1 MGLFSGNEEEN
12 RKAKLEIARL
22 KRIADSVEGDP
33 YSSLAPPEKRE
44 MYEKILKIY
53 DMMTSLVEENRLLR
67 NRIDRLEKH
76 ASEDYASYGRTLIT

>member
-12 RKAKLEIARL
+12 RKAELEIARL

-33 YSSLAPPEKRE
+33 YMDLAPPERRE
-44 MYEKILKIY
+44 MYEKVLKIY

-76 ASEDYASYGRTLIT
+76 SSDFD

>member
-12 RKAKLEIARL
+12 KKAELEIARL

-53 DMMTSLVEENRLLR
+53 DMMTSLVEENRTLR
-67 NRIDRLEKH
+67 SRVERLEKQ
-76 ASEDYASYGRTLIT
+76 SSDFD

>member
-12 RKAKLEIARL
+12 RKAELEAARL
-22 KRIADSVEGDP
+22 QRIADSVEGDP
-33 YSSLAPPEKRE
+33 YMNLVTPEKRE
-44 MYEKILKIY
+44 MYEKVLKIY

-76 ASEDYASYGRTLIT
+76 SSDFD

>member
-12 RKAKLEIARL
+12 RKAELKIARL

-53 DMMTSLVEENRLLR
+53 DMMTSLVEENRTLR
-67 NRIDRLEKH
+67 SRVERLEKQ
-76 ASEDYASYGRTLIT
+76 SSDFD

>member
-12 RKAKLEIARL
+12 RKAELEIARL

-53 DMMTSLVEENRLLR
+53 DMMTSLVEENRTLR
-67 NRIDRLEKH
+67 SRVERLEKQ
-76 ASEDYASYGRTLIT
+76 SSDFD